1 MAELN
6 LTDRVQNLLTD
17 MERPDSLPLFQAGMN
32 FNNGKPSFNA
42 SSPLMD
48 MMPRRETMGS
58 GVMSDREM
66 ERLMNAMPDAV
77 RANKSLLSGVPDP
90 MMSGVDTSIMQP
102 LVEMGFEK
110 QVRVIL
116 STPQNSPESIEAQHQ
131 IINEMGTGMDIDA
144 FVQTV
149 REVAPPAVQEELL
162 RDRMQM
168 VSNEDQE
175 GINQLMRFA
184 VKQKVDESNNPLLQ
198 LGVETGRM
206 NDTTLGHLSEGE
218 AVIPAE
224 VLEANPQAAQSLD
237 QTMTEM
243 GINPDS
249 RIVDTTGQINGIASI
264 NPETGLQEFGIG
276 SSFQKFRRKVLKPV
290 AKIAAVV
297 PGPWQAPA
305 IIYNKLESGY
315 NIASGKGGIGD
326 LMTVMAGGTQK
337 VGGEGGAWDRI
348 KSGDFAKEG
357 GGTGFFDSAGKA
369 LKNIGSVDG
378 KFNPLQYGK
387 NIASTYRDDQVG
399 GYFGLLAGGEQPL
412 PEEIQAID
420 NYETG
425 EVEYVNTRTGQTL
438 SAAEVKQLTSGGTNP
453 FIKSIGDKIG
463 LGGRS
468 GLEDAY
474 GIGTGTQVDKDGN
487 VVNTGTTSGGMGMM
501 GKLGIAG
508 LAGLIGKLAYEEA
521 KNQKGVPLT
530 PLTQMDQLGR
540 YNIAAEMAR
549 QAGEGSPSRVEY
561 GLNPE
566 GMPAL
571 SGGSP
576 RMAAY
581 GGIMN
586 LNMGGMPR
594 YNYGGGVQY
603 FNQGGAVAMAEGGD
617 MDATIN
623 IEEFPAKD
631 GQIDGPGTEVSDDIP
646 AMLSDGEFVMTA
658 KAVKGAGAFNIND
671 NNGILTLTPN
681 GDPSR
686 DSGTRVM
693 YKLMEHFGKVA

>member
-6 LTDRVQNLLTD
+6 QTDRMQNLLTD
-17 MERPDSLPLFQAGMN
+17 MDRPNSLPLFQAGVN
-32 FNNGKPSFNA
+32 FNNGKPSFSA

-48 MMPRRETMGS
+48 MMPKFQDLVGDFKTETVGP
-58 GVMSDREM
+58 G
-66 ERLMNAMPDAV
+66 LMTDFDAV
-77 RANKSLLSGVPDP
+77 RINKALLGDMQNP

-116 STPQNSPESIEAQHQ
+116 STPQNSPESIQAQQ
-131 IINEMGTGMDIDA
+131 EIVNEMGTGMDIDA

-149 REVAPPAVQEELL
+149 QEVAPPAVQEELL
-162 RDRMQM
+162 QNRMQT
-168 VSNEDQE
+168 VGSEDSE
-175 GINQLMRFA
+175 GINELLKFA
-184 VKQKVDESNNPLLQ
+184 VKQKVDESGNPLLK

-206 NDTTLGHLSEGE
+206 NDTTLAHVSEGE

-237 QTMTEM
+237 QTMIEM
-243 GINPDS
+243 GIDPDS
-249 RIVDTTGQINGIASI
+249 RTVDTTGRINGIESLSI
-264 NPETGLQEFGIG
+264 NPQTGLQEFGIG
-276 SSFQKFRRKVLKPV
+276 SAFQKLRRKVLKPV

-305 IIYNKLESGY
+305 IIYNKAESVY
-315 NIASGKGGIGD
+315 NIGKGEGGIGD
-326 LMTVMAGGTQK
+326 LMTVMAGGSQK
-337 VGGEGGAWDRI
+337 VFGKDGAI
-348 KSGDFAKEG
+348 SNL
-357 GGTGFFDSAGKA
+357 GKA
-369 LKNIGSVDG
+369 NFGADAGFMDSLKGIGSVDG
-378 KFNPLQYGK
+378 KFAPLQYGK
-387 NIASTYRDDQVG
+387 NIAKTYRDDQVG
-399 GYFGLLAGGEQPL
+399 GYFGLLGGAGGEQ
-412 PEEIQAID
+412 
-420 NYETG
+420 
-425 EVEYVNTRTGQTL
+425 EYVIQEGDTL
-438 SAAEVKQLTSGGTNP
+438 TDIANKSGMSVDELAKLNNISNKDQIFVGNKLKIPTKGGTNP
-453 FIKSIGDKIG
+453 LIKSIGDRIG

-474 GIGTGTQVDKDGN
+474 GVGAGAGA
-487 VVNTGTTSGGMGMM
+487 GAGAGGSSGGMGMM

-521 KNQKGVPLT
+521 KDQKGVPLT

-561 GLNPE
+561 GLSAE

-571 SGGSP
+571 SGGAP
-576 RMAAY
+576 RMARY
-581 GGIMN
+581 GGIMAFAN
-586 LNMGGMPR
+586 GGS
-594 YNYGGGVQY
+594 
-603 FNQGGAVAMAEGGD
+603 VAMAEGGD
-617 MDATIN
+617 PMIDISPEN
-623 IEEFPAKD
+623 FPMKD
-631 GQIDGPGTEVSDDIP
+631 GQIDGPGTETSDDIP

-658 KAVKGAGAFNIND
+658 KAVRGAGSFDVND

-681 GDPSR
+681 GTPTR

-693 YKLMEHFGKVA
+693 YKLMEHFGSVA

>member
-1 MAELN
+1 MATLEERLQN
-6 LTDRVQNLLTD
+6 LTQDINPMGAMSDMDREID
-17 MERPDSLPLFQAGMN
+17 MNAMPRQQSATIMDMVGKT
-32 FNNGKPSFNA
+32 NGAISNREMEMFRNA
-42 SSPLMD
+42 SPS
-48 MMPRRETMGS
+48 MGTS
-58 GVMSDREM
+58 GGGMGAISDREM
-66 ERLMNAMPDAV
+66 EIFRDTMPS
-77 RANKSLLSGVPDP
+77 NP
-90 MMSGVDTSIMQP
+90 MQP
-102 LVEMGFEK
+102 LVEMGFGE
-110 QVRVIL
+110 QVDIIL
-116 STPQNSPESIEAQHQ
+116 GNPADSDISRQAQQQ
-131 IINEMGTGMDIDA
+131 IINEMGTGMDIDS
-144 FVQTV
+144 FLM
-149 REVAPPAVQEELL
+149 EVNNLAPKGAMTNI
-162 RDRMQM
+162 DA
-168 VSNEDQE
+168 E
-175 GINQLMRFA
+175 GINELMRFA
-184 VKQKVDESNNPLLQ
+184 VKQKVDQSGNPLLK

-369 LKNIGSVDG
+369 FKGIGSVDG

-387 NIASTYRDDQVG
+387 NIASTYRDDQLG
-399 GYFGLLAGGEQPL
+399 GYFGLLGGGEQPL
-412 PEEIQAID
+412 PEEIQYDPVNQGYI
-420 NYETG
+420 NTKTG
-425 EVEYVNTRTGQTL
+425 MPVSDEEIKALQGGSFIGGTKTPSFIKGIEDTLKGQTDPSSSSL
-438 SAAEVKQLTSGGTNP
+438 FANNDQ
-453 FIKSIGDKIG
+453 
-463 LGGRS
+463 
-468 GLEDAY
+468 
-474 GIGTGTQVDKDGN
+474 
-487 VVNTGTTSGGMGMM
+487 GGMGMM

-540 YNIAAEMAR
+540 YNIEAEIAR
-549 QAGEGSPSRVEY
+549 RTGAEAPSRVEF

-603 FNQGGAVAMAEGGD
+603 FNQGGTVAMAEGGD

-623 IEEFPAKD
+623 IENFPVKD

-658 KAVKGAGAFNIND
+658 KAVKGAGSFNIND

>member
-1 MAELN
+1 M
-6 LTDRVQNLLTD
+6 
-17 MERPDSLPLFQAGMN
+17 
-32 FNNGKPSFNA
+32 
-42 SSPLMD
+42 
-48 MMPRRETMGS
+48 
-58 GVMSDREM
+58 
-66 ERLMNAMPDAV
+66 
-77 RANKSLLSGVPDP
+77 
-90 MMSGVDTSIMQP
+90 
-102 LVEMGFEK
+102 
-110 QVRVIL
+110 
-116 STPQNSPESIEAQHQ
+116 
-131 IINEMGTGMDIDA
+131 
-144 FVQTV
+144 
-149 REVAPPAVQEELL
+149 
-162 RDRMQM
+162 
-168 VSNEDQE
+168 QE

-594 YNYGGGVQY
+594 YNYGGEVQYFNQGGMPRYNYGGGVQY

>member
-48 MMPRRETMGS
+48 MMPRRES
-58 GVMSDREM
+58 MSNMDREIA
-66 ERLMNAMPDAV
+66 MNAMPDAV
-77 RANKSLLSGVPDP
+77 RTNKSLLAGVPDP

-116 STPQNSPESIEAQHQ
+116 STPQNSPESIQAQQ
-131 IINEMGTGMDIDA
+131 EIINEMGTGMDIDA

-149 REVAPPAVQEELL
+149 QEVAPPAVQEELL
-162 RDRMQM
+162 QDRMQT
-168 VSNEDQE
+168 VGSEDAE
-175 GINQLMRFA
+175 GVAQLLKFA
-184 VKQKVDESNNPLLQ
+184 VKQKVDESGNPLLK

-206 NDTTLGHLSEGE
+206 NDTTLAHVSEGE

-237 QTMTEM
+237 QTMIEM
-243 GINPDS
+243 GIDPDS
-249 RIVDTTGQINGIASI
+249 RTVDTTGQINGIESLSI
-264 NPETGLQEFGIG
+264 NPQTGLQEFGIG
-276 SSFQKFRRKVLKPV
+276 SAFQKLRRKVLKPV

-305 IIYNKLESGY
+305 VIYNKLEAGY
-315 NIASGKGGIGD
+315 NIAKGDGGIGD

-337 VGGEGGAWDRI
+337 VGGKGGAFDRLG
-348 KSGDFAKEG
+348 SGYEG
-357 GGTGFFDSAGKA
+357 ASFKDS
-369 LKNIGSVDG
+369 LFNIGSVDG

-387 NIASTYRDDQVG
+387 NIASTYRDDQKG
-399 GYFGLLAGGEQPL
+399 GYFGLFAGGEQPL

-425 EVEYVNTRTGQTL
+425 EVEYVNSRTGETL

-474 GIGTGTQVDKDGN
+474 GTGTQVDKNGN
-487 VVNTGTTSGGMGMM
+487 VINTGTTSGGMGMM

-508 LAGLIGKLAYEEA
+508 LAGSIGKLAYEEA
-521 KNQKGVPLT
+521 KDQKGVPLT

-561 GLNPE
+561 GLSAE

-571 SGGSP
+571 SGGAP
-576 RMAAY
+576 RMARY
-581 GGIMN
+581 GGIMAFAN
-586 LNMGGMPR
+586 GGS
-594 YNYGGGVQY
+594 
-603 FNQGGAVAMAEGGD
+603 VAMAEGGD
-617 MDATIN
+617 PMIDISPEN
-623 IEEFPAKD
+623 FPMKD
-631 GQIDGPGTEVSDDIP
+631 GQIDGPGTETSDDIP
-646 AMLSDGEFVMTA
+646 AMLSDGEFVMTS
-658 KAVKGAGAFNIND
+658 KAVRGAGSFDVNN

-681 GDPSR
+681 GTPTR

-693 YKLMEHFGKVA
+693 YKLMEHFGSAA

>member
-6 LTDRVQNLLTD
+6 QTDRMQNLLTD
-17 MERPDSLPLFQAGMN
+17 MDRPNSLPLFQAGVN
-32 FNNGKPSFNA
+32 FNNGKPSFSA

-48 MMPRRETMGS
+48 MMPRRETLGS
-58 GVMSDREM
+58 GVMSDV
-66 ERLMNAMPDAV
+66 DAV
-77 RANKSLLSGVPDP
+77 RINKALLGDMQNP

-116 STPQNSPESIEAQHQ
+116 STPQNSPESIQAQQ
-131 IINEMGTGMDIDA
+131 EIVNEMGTGMDIDA

-149 REVAPPAVQEELL
+149 QEVAPPAVQEELL
-162 RDRMQM
+162 QDRMQT
-168 VSNEDQE
+168 VGSEDAE
-175 GINQLMRFA
+175 GVAQLLKFA
-184 VKQKVDESNNPLLQ
+184 VKQKVDESGNPLLK

-206 NDTTLGHLSEGE
+206 NDTTLAHVSEGE

-237 QTMTEM
+237 QTMIEM
-243 GINPDS
+243 GIDPDS
-249 RIVDTTGQINGIASI
+249 RTVDTTGRINGIESLSI
-264 NPETGLQEFGIG
+264 NPQTGLQEFGIG
-276 SSFQKFRRKVLKPV
+276 SAFQKLRDKVIKPV

-305 IIYNKLESGY
+305 VIYNKLEAGY
-315 NIASGKGGIGD
+315 NIAKGDGGIGD

-337 VGGEGGAWDRI
+337 VGGKGGAFDRLG
-348 KSGDFAKEG
+348 SGYEGASAKDS
-357 GGTGFFDSAGKA
+357 FF
-369 LKNIGSVDG
+369 NIGSVDG

-387 NIASTYRDDQVG
+387 NIASTYRDDQKG
-399 GYFGLLAGGEQPL
+399 GYFGLFAGGEQPL

-425 EVEYVNTRTGQTL
+425 EVEYVNSRTGETL

-474 GIGTGTQVDKDGN
+474 GTGAGVGA
-487 VVNTGTTSGGMGMM
+487 GAGAGAGGSSGGMGMM

-521 KNQKGVPLT
+521 KDQKGVPLT

-561 GLNPE
+561 GLSAE

-571 SGGSP
+571 SGGAP
-576 RMAAY
+576 RNARF
-581 GGIMN
+581 GGIMAFAN
-586 LNMGGMPR
+586 GGS
-594 YNYGGGVQY
+594 
-603 FNQGGAVAMAEGGD
+603 VAMAEGGD
-617 MDATIN
+617 PMIDISPEN
-623 IEEFPAKD
+623 FPMKD
-631 GQIDGPGTEVSDDIP
+631 GQIDGPGTETSDDIP
-646 AMLSDGEFVMTA
+646 AMLSDGEFVMTS
-658 KAVKGAGAFNIND
+658 KAVRGAGSFDVND

-681 GDPSR
+681 GAPTR

-693 YKLMEHFGKVA
+693 YKLMEHFGSAA

>member
-6 LTDRVQNLLTD
+6 QTDRMQNLLTD
-17 MERPDSLPLFQAGMN
+17 MDRPNSLPLFQAGVN
-32 FNNGKPSFNA
+32 FNNGKPSFSA

-48 MMPRRETMGS
+48 MMPRRETLGS
-58 GVMSDREM
+58 GVMSDV
-66 ERLMNAMPDAV
+66 DAV
-77 RANKSLLSGVPDP
+77 RINKALLGDMQNP

-102 LVEMGFEK
+102 LVEMGFEQ

-116 STPQNSPESIEAQHQ
+116 STPQNSPESIQAQQ
-131 IINEMGTGMDIDA
+131 EIINEMGTGMDIDA

-149 REVAPPAVQEELL
+149 QEVAPPAVQEELL
-162 RDRMQM
+162 QDRMQT
-168 VSNEDQE
+168 VGSEDAE
-175 GINQLMRFA
+175 GVAQLLKFA
-184 VKQKVDESNNPLLQ
+184 VKQKVDESGNPLLK

-206 NDTTLGHLSEGE
+206 NDTTLAHVSEGE

-237 QTMTEM
+237 QTMIEM
-243 GINPDS
+243 GIDPDS
-249 RIVDTTGQINGIASI
+249 RTVDTTGRINGIESLSI
-264 NPETGLQEFGIG
+264 NPQTGLQEFGIG
-276 SSFQKFRRKVLKPV
+276 SAFQKLRRKVLKPV

-305 IIYNKLESGY
+305 VIYNKLEAGY
-315 NIASGKGGIGD
+315 NIAKGDGGIGD

-337 VGGEGGAWDRI
+337 VGGKGGAFDRLG
-348 KSGDFAKEG
+348 SGYEG
-357 GGTGFFDSAGKA
+357 ASFKDS
-369 LKNIGSVDG
+369 LFNIGSVDG

-387 NIASTYRDDQVG
+387 NIASTYRDDQKG
-399 GYFGLLAGGEQPL
+399 GYFGLFAGGEQPL

-425 EVEYVNTRTGQTL
+425 EVEYVNSRTGETL

-474 GIGTGTQVDKDGN
+474 GTGTQVDKNGN
-487 VVNTGTTSGGMGMM
+487 VINTGTTSGGMGMM

-521 KNQKGVPLT
+521 KDQKGVPLT

-549 QAGEGSPSRVEY
+549 QAGEGSPSSFEY
-561 GLNPE
+561 GLSAE

-571 SGGSP
+571 SGGAP
-576 RMAAY
+576 RNARF
-581 GGIMN
+581 GGIMAFAN
-586 LNMGGMPR
+586 GGS
-594 YNYGGGVQY
+594 
-603 FNQGGAVAMAEGGD
+603 VAMAEGGD
-617 MDATIN
+617 PMIDISPEN
-623 IEEFPAKD
+623 FPMKD
-631 GQIDGPGTEVSDDIP
+631 GQIDGPGTETSDDIP
-646 AMLSDGEFVMTA
+646 AMLSDGEFVMTS
-658 KAVKGAGAFNIND
+658 KAVRGAGSFDVND

-681 GDPSR
+681 GTPTR

-693 YKLMEHFGKVA
+693 YKLMEHFGSAA

>member
-6 LTDRVQNLLTD
+6 QTDRMQNLLTD
-17 MERPDSLPLFQAGMN
+17 MERPNSLPLFQAGVN
-32 FNNGKPSFNA
+32 FNNGKPSFSA

-48 MMPRRETMGS
+48 MMPKFQDLVGDFKTETVGP
-58 GVMSDREM
+58 G
-66 ERLMNAMPDAV
+66 LMTDFDAV
-77 RANKSLLSGVPDP
+77 RINKALLGDMQNP

-116 STPQNSPESIEAQHQ
+116 STPQNSPESIQAQQ
-131 IINEMGTGMDIDA
+131 EIVNEMGTGMDIDA

-149 REVAPPAVQEELL
+149 QEVAPPAVQEELL
-162 RDRMQM
+162 QNRMQT
-168 VSNEDQE
+168 VGSEDSE
-175 GINQLMRFA
+175 GINELLKFA
-184 VKQKVDESNNPLLQ
+184 VKQKVDESGNPLLK

-206 NDTTLGHLSEGE
+206 NDTTLAHVSEGE

-237 QTMTEM
+237 QTMIEM
-243 GINPDS
+243 GIDPDS
-249 RIVDTTGQINGIASI
+249 RTVDTTGRINGIESLSI
-264 NPETGLQEFGIG
+264 NPQTGLQEFGIG
-276 SSFQKFRRKVLKPV
+276 SAFQKLRRKVLKPV

-305 IIYNKLESGY
+305 IIYNKAESVY
-315 NIASGKGGIGD
+315 NIGKGEGGIGD
-326 LMTVMAGGTQK
+326 LMTVMAGGSQK
-337 VGGEGGAWDRI
+337 VFGKDGAI
-348 KSGDFAKEG
+348 SNL
-357 GGTGFFDSAGKA
+357 GKA
-369 LKNIGSVDG
+369 NFGADAGFMDSLKGIGSVDG
-378 KFNPLQYGK
+378 KFAPLQYGK
-387 NIASTYRDDQVG
+387 NIAKTYRDDQVG
-399 GYFGLLAGGEQPL
+399 GYFGLLGGAGGEQ
-412 PEEIQAID
+412 
-420 NYETG
+420 
-425 EVEYVNTRTGQTL
+425 EYVIQEGDTL
-438 SAAEVKQLTSGGTNP
+438 TDIANKSGMSVDELAKLNNISNKDQIFVGNKLKIPTKGGTNP
-453 FIKSIGDKIG
+453 LIKSIGDRIG

-474 GIGTGTQVDKDGN
+474 GVGAGAGA
-487 VVNTGTTSGGMGMM
+487 GAGAGGSSGGMGMM

-521 KNQKGVPLT
+521 KDQKGVPLT

-561 GLNPE
+561 GLSAE

-571 SGGSP
+571 SGGAP
-576 RMAAY
+576 RMARY
-581 GGIMN
+581 GGIMAFAN
-586 LNMGGMPR
+586 GGS
-594 YNYGGGVQY
+594 
-603 FNQGGAVAMAEGGD
+603 VAMAEGGD
-617 MDATIN
+617 PMIDISPEN
-623 IEEFPAKD
+623 FPMKD
-631 GQIDGPGTEVSDDIP
+631 GQIDGPGTETSDDIP

-658 KAVKGAGAFNIND
+658 KAVRGAGSFDVND

-681 GDPSR
+681 GTPTR

-693 YKLMEHFGKVA
+693 YKLMEHFGSVA